1 MDFSY
6 PVIQVMFQGSLSEI
20 RLPDVIQLLS
30 AGSKT
35 GAFKIER
42 RNTAGAIYLTQG
54 QITHAVCG
62 KIRGEQAI
70 YTMAVWHEGSFQF
83 VDGDS
88 IEEQTISKNNA
99 HILMEVARKLD
110 EWRVLS
116 KKIPSL
122 EHIPELETLG
132 QKKVS
137 FNTQEW
143 SVLSKINGVSDITEI
158 AENSSILPID
168 AAKLIYG
175 LVASGMVKMR
185 LDPKDEPDSN
195 PLLESGSKKDESSN
209 LKEKR
214 ELLEKIEKIYQ
225 ESKKLLEEFAHPVVQ
240 RHCAKGVKDIDK
252 GGGLPSVVEVAS
264 QIIKAT
270 QILEGSEKAKQLTT
284 VLKNIIRRS

>member
-1 MDFSY
+1 MLGET
-6 PVIQVMFQGSLSEI
+6 MFQGSLSEI
-20 RLPDVIQLLS
+20 KLPDVIQLLS

-42 RNTAGAIYLTQG
+42 QKINGAIYLTSG
-54 QITHAVCG
+54 QISHAMCG
-62 KIRGEQAI
+62 RLRGEQAI
-70 YTMAVWHEGSFQF
+70 YTMAIWHDGSFQF
-83 VDGDS
+83 VEGETSKDT
-88 IEEQTISKNNA
+88 TISKNNA

-143 SVLSKINGVSDITEI
+143 SVLSKINGVDDITSI
-158 AENSSILPID
+158 AESSSILPID

-175 LVASGMVKMR
+175 LVASGMVKLR
-185 LDPKDEPDSN
+185 LAPKSQPDQN
-195 PLLESGSKKDESSN
+195 PLLASTQKDASTNE
-209 LKEKR
+209 KEKR

-225 ESKKLLEEFAHPVVQ
+225 ESKKILEEFAHPVVQ
-240 RHCAKGVKDIDK
+240 RHCAKGVKEVDK
-252 GGGLPSVVEVAS
+252 GGGLTAVVDVAS

-284 VLKNIIRRS
+284 ALKTIIRKS